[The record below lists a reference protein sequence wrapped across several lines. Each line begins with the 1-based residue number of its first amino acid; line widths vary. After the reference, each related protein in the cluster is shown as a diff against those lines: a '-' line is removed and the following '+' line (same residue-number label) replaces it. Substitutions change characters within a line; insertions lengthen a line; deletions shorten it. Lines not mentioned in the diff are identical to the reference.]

1 MAESSRL
8 VAAPPTATAAAA
20 PKASSGGEGGGGTS
34 TDTIMNIVNIAFGA
48 GMLGLPYAI
57 QGSGLVSGTVGL
69 GVVLLWNFFCC
80 SLLVELRKEVLI
92 ARAEAEKGTSLSA
105 DVGTPVSFAAIG
117 SYAMGSVGTILVYI
131 SVVVTLMGAAT
142 AYFINANELLRATH
156 LYLNP
161 GWSEETAMYVNTFIY
176 MCLMYPLTCIKSL
189 APLSRLSLPAIV
201 ALVVGFA
208 VIIKLGLEMYGWP
221 PMEEVLSWDALYI
234 PQTFDGFST
243 FFGVAAFSYGAT
255 IIIPEIQ
262 ASYAKTEF
270 TIWHP
275 RNTEEF
281 IDALK
286 TSLWII
292 WSSYSVLGG
301 VALLIYQ
308 QNGPVSDNIMS
319 QLPSDSPAQEPLLFF
334 ITIATLFTYPL
345 AMQPVSSIFEQALIK
360 AGFGQASARV
370 GGGDDQRYGALTAAE
385 TGTDPRFPKEEG
397 EDGESHSSDELS
409 PALRYGLRAAL
420 VLFTGV
426 CATSVPNFGVV
437 VTLLGSFSVTLGSFV
452 LPPLF
457 HRVVFGERLSSA
469 EKTAD
474 EVLCFIGAVTCVFTT
489 TTTALGVLRGE

>member
-262 ASYAKTEF
+262 ASYAKTE
-270 TIWHP
+270 
-275 RNTEEF
+275 
-281 IDALK
+281 
-286 TSLWII
+286 
-292 WSSYSVLGG
+292 
-301 VALLIYQ
+301 
-308 QNGPVSDNIMS
+308 
-319 QLPSDSPAQEPLLFF
+319 
-334 ITIATLFTYPL
+334 
-345 AMQPVSSIFEQALIK
+345 
-360 AGFGQASARV
+360 
-370 GGGDDQRYGALTAAE
+370 
-385 TGTDPRFPKEEG
+385 
-397 EDGESHSSDELS
+397 
-409 PALRYGLRAAL
+409 
-420 VLFTGV
+420 
-426 CATSVPNFGVV
+426 
-437 VTLLGSFSVTLGSFV
+437 
-452 LPPLF
+452 
-457 HRVVFGERLSSA
+457 
-469 EKTAD
+469 
-474 EVLCFIGAVTCVFTT
+474 
-489 TTTALGVLRGE
+489 

>member
-8 VAAPPTATAAAA
+8 VAAPPAATAAAA
-20 PKASSGGEGGGGTS
+20 PKVPTDGEGGEGTS

-57 QGSGLVSGTVGL
+57 QGSGLVSGTFGL

-80 SLLVELRKEVLI
+80 SQLVELRKEVLI

-105 DVGTPVSFAAIG
+105 DLGTPVSFAAIG

-131 SVVVTLMGAAT
+131 SVVVTLLGAAT

-156 LYLNP
+156 FYLNP

-189 APLSRLSLPAIV
+189 APLSKLSFPAIV
-201 ALVVGFA
+201 ALVAGFA

-221 PMEEVLSWDALYI
+221 PMEEVVSWDALYI

-262 ASYAKTEF
+262 ESMA
-270 TIWHP
+270 
-275 RNTEEF
+275 NTEEF
-281 IDALK
+281 IGALK

-308 QNGPVSDNIMS
+308 QHGPVSDNIMS
-319 QLPSDSPAQEPLLFF
+319 QLPGDSPAQEPLLLF
-334 ITIATLFTYPL
+334 ITMATLFTYPL
-345 AMQPVSSIFEQALIK
+345 AMQPVCSIFEQALIK

-370 GGGDDQRYGALTAAE
+370 DGDDQKYGALTAAE
-385 TGTDPRFPKEEG
+385 TGTDAPSPKE
-397 EDGESHSSDELS
+397 EDGESHSSGELS

-474 EVLCFIGAVTCVFTT
+474 EVLCFIGVVTCVFTT